1 MREKKDLTSNCV
13 VLINHHPI
21 KRALNDMEGLFLL
34 FFFMVVITTILGVE
48 LRLLHLIGRY
58 FTLELHLQPLFPL
71 FKLLRK

>member
-34 FFFMVVITTILGVE
+34 FFFYGGDYHHTG
-48 LRLLHLIGRY
+48 G
-58 FTLELHLQPLFPL
+58 
-71 FKLLRK
+71 